1 MSIHIYFEIYQK
13 KKHIYFEVS
22 IIFGDYSLT
31 NNPSSPLPRIPDDS
45 TEVTTNTKLMLE
57 SLKYTQLI
65 ISN

>member
-1 MSIHIYFEIYQK
+1 MSI
-13 KKHIYFEVS
+13 HIYFEVS

-65 ISN
+65 ISY